1 MMRWFFSVC
10 AALSAC
16 LLASAPANAQVGA
29 GASAQ
34 TLASRGMFPFAL
46 PPFDGAPGPTDVSFL
61 NDGAAG
67 KDGFVRVQGENFVD
81 GRGRKLRFWGVNL
94 NFNGVFP
101 DKTDAPGIAARL
113 AKFGFNAVRLHHFE
127 GQANPL
133 GIWKGKSYNVSRPVE
148 FDPEQVEKLD
158 FFVAELVK
166 RGIYIDFNLHVARK
180 VSDADG
186 FAGAARFPE
195 KDKGIAYFDPKLG
208 ALNQQFARDLLTHV
222 NPYLGRAYKD
232 EPGICAF
239 EVDNENSILSLWLED
254 KLGGLPPTTLAQLRD
269 GWNDWLRAKYSSQA
283 SLARAYTENNTDPS
297 GPELLLPAN
306 YAAPTA
312 PVIAAPTG
320 VDQFIGADGT
330 VLPILPDGTS
340 MAATP
345 PAPTLNVWKL
355 NLAGGGA
362 GHLSR
367 DNMGGPAIN
376 GIVQPGLNAQLNV
389 PGNVTW
395 AFQMVRDGLQ
405 LESGRVYTFSFWAR
419 ANSPR
424 ALSVN
429 LWEDKPPYRF
439 LGLSQSLKLSTDW
452 QQFVVGFKPQ
462 GATPGSVR
470 LSMNLGNATGAVQF
484 GEMSLRAGGRIA
496 APSDWSLRAGLPIID
511 ANSEPIFAAR
521 RDFAQYLGGLE
532 LAYLNQMR
540 DFLKKDL
547 GVRVP
552 IWHTQAQFGG
562 WAGLARESASD
573 AIDVHIYW
581 KHPNFGTTGWNGGN
595 WTVEQQSLAANPL
608 GDPLATYAM
617 LRVPGKPFVVSEFN
631 SGQPNDYGA
640 ESLLMAATTAAHQG
654 WAGVWVFDY
663 HGAGAWDRN
672 SFEGFFSIDSH
683 PLKMATAPAAALI
696 FRRGDAT
703 EATSQTTLFLPREQ
717 EWSEVANT
725 PAVPSMGPY
734 LKTWNA
740 AGAPPVAAFTGKV
753 GTVRNTGVFPAPSLA
768 GLDNPGRWISD
779 TGQITRNGRAGW
791 FKLNAPRA
799 KAWAG
804 PSSGQQLVTGELSAL
819 FPSSSSVPWST
830 GALVSMD
837 GLPLDSS
844 RRMLLISAG
853 KAENIGMGWNPNR
866 TSVGQN
872 WGSGPTYVSAPEAR
886 WRLLTSAPFL
896 RVYALD
902 ERGQRQNLVPSTLK
916 AGALKFG
923 TSNTDQTVWYEIVGE

>member
-1 MMRWFFSVC
+1 MRWFLPLC
-10 AALSAC
+10 AAFAALFA
-16 LLASAPANAQVGA
+16 APARAQISTGP
-29 GASAQ
+29 SAQ
-34 TLASRGMFPFAL
+34 TLLSRGLFPFAL
-46 PPFDGAPGPTDVSFL
+46 PPFDGESGPTDVSFL
-61 NDGAAG
+61 NDAPAG
-67 KDGFVRVQGENFVD
+67 KNGFISVRGEHFVD
-81 GRGRKLRFWGVNL
+81 GNGKTLRFWGVNL

-101 DKTDAPGIAARL
+101 SREDAPRIAARL

-133 GIWKGKSYNVSRPVE
+133 GIWKGKSYNVARPTE
-148 FDPEQVEKLD
+148 FDPDQLEKLD
-158 FFVAELVK
+158 FFVSELVK

-186 FAGAARFPE
+186 FPGASRFPE
-195 KDKGIAYFDPKLG
+195 KDKGIAYFEPKL
-208 ALNQQFARDLLTHV
+208 AELNQQFARDLLTHV

-239 EVDNENSILSLWLED
+239 EVDNENSLLSLWLED
-254 KLGGLPPTTLAQLRD
+254 KLGNLPPAAATKLRD
-269 GWNDWLRAKYSSQA
+269 GWNDWLRAKYPSQA
-283 SLARAYTENNTDPS
+283 SLVRAYTENDTAPS
-297 GPELLLPAN
+297 GPELLLPASYVAPVN
-306 YAAPTA
+306 APVVAAPTS
-312 PVIAAPTG
+312 
-320 VDQFIGADGT
+320 VDQFIGPDGA

-340 MAATP
+340 MTVTP

-355 NLAGGGA
+355 NLAGGSVGQ
-362 GHLSR
+362 LNR

-376 GIVQPGLNAQLNV
+376 GVVQPGLNAQLNG
-389 PGNVTW
+389 PGQVSW

-405 LESGRVYTFSFWAR
+405 LESGKVYTFSFWAR

-424 ALSVN
+424 AISVN

-439 LGLSQSLKLSTDW
+439 LGLSQSIKVTSDW

-462 GATPGSVR
+462 GATPGAVR
-470 LSMNLGNATGAVQF
+470 LAINLGNSTGAVQF

-496 APSDWSLRAGLPIID
+496 ASPDWTLRAGLPIID
-511 ANSEPIFAAR
+511 AKSEPIFAAR

-540 DFLKKDL
+540 DFLRKDL

-595 WTVEQQSLAANPL
+595 WTIEQQSLAANPL

-640 ESLLMAATTAAHQG
+640 ESLLMAATTASHQG

-663 HGAGAWDRN
+663 HGAGEWDRN
-672 SFEGFFSIDSH
+672 SFEGFFSIDAH
-683 PLKMATAPAAALI
+683 PLKMASAPFAALI
-696 FRRGDAT
+696 FRRGDAKEST
-703 EATSQTTLFLPREQ
+703 TQTTLFLPKDQ
-717 EWSEVANT
+717 EWTEVANT
-725 PAVPSMGPY
+725 PAGPSMGPY

-740 AGAPPVAAFTGKV
+740 AGAPPVAAFRGKV
-753 GTVRNTGVFPAPSLA
+753 ATVRNTGVFSAPSLA
-768 GLDNPGRWISD
+768 SLENSGRWISD
-779 TGQITRNGRAGW
+779 TGEITRNGKAGW

-804 PSSGQQLVTGELSAL
+804 PSSGQQLKSGELSAL
-819 FPSSSSVPWST
+819 FPASYYVPWST
-830 GALVSMD
+830 GSLVSMD
-837 GLPLDSS
+837 GMPIDSS
-844 RRMLLISAG
+844 RRMLLVTAG
-853 KAENIGMGWNPNR
+853 KAENIGMAWNAQHN
-866 TSVGQN
+866 SVGQG
-872 WGSGPTYVSAPEAR
+872 WGSGPTYVSAPEAN
-886 WRLLTSAPFL
+886 WKLLTSVPSL

-902 ERGQRQNLVPSTLK
+902 ENGQRRGLVPSTLN
-916 AGALKFG
+916 AGALKFRTG
-923 TSNTDQTVWYEIVGE
+923 SANKTVWYEIVGE